1 MTTMG
6 NSMPEPNPDNWD
18 EDEEPE
24 YCDWDGD
31 DPDNWDEDEEPEYC
45 DWDGDDWHDDIQC
58 PDCKGEMKEADF
70 NAYGKC
76 RKCEEYPHEEDA
88 EVLDETDDTGHG
100 TG

>member
-31 DPDNWDEDEEPEYC
+31 DWY
-45 DWDGDDWHDDIQC
+45 DDIQC